1 MAGSSNAEVI
11 FALVYFSVASIGMM
25 TGNKVA
31 TNHLPLPSTL
41 IILQAVSTCLPLAV
55 SSQVIGLQ
63 RALCIKWLP
72 VAFLFAAML
81 FTSMQSFLY
90 CTVSTILVFRNIAT
104 ICSTV
109 VEYFVRGKAA
119 NLPIIASEL
128 TIILGC
134 VVYGWG
140 QLGISMMGFFW
151 IMLNVAAQV
160 AYGNLVKVYLSTL
173 RDDKGHELSKY
184 TCAYYNNLLCL
195 PIFVLTFFIWGEHYT
210 ISEKAAAVSP
220 TGWILVAFTCV
231 CGYCLATSGFGLQKL
246 VSATTFL
253 VVNNMVKIANILL
266 GMAFLSDR
274 FSSTWAA
281 VGCIISLGA
290 GVWYSYEQNRLNAA
304 TTKQSTNSDSEEP
317 KKGGG
322 GGLEMQPV
330 DIHAK
335 LPGQDKYAP
344 V

>member
-1 MAGSSNAEVI
+1 MAVQPNPREIMLAVI
-11 FALVYFSVASIGMM
+11 YFSASSIGMM

-41 IILQAVSTCLPLAV
+41 IILQAIATCIPLATNAEV
-55 SSQVIGLQ
+55 LGLQ
-63 RALCIKWLP
+63 KKLCVKWVP
-72 VAFLFAAML
+72 VTVLFAAML

-90 CTVSTILVFRNIAT
+90 CTVSTILVFRNVAT

-109 VEYFVRGKAA
+109 VEYLVRGKKA

-134 VVYGWG
+134 VIYGWG
-140 QLGISMMGFFW
+140 QLGISWLGFFW

-173 RDDKGHELSKY
+173 KDDNGQELSKY

-195 PIFVLTFFIWGEHYT
+195 PIFGITFFIWGEHNVV
-210 ISEKAAAVSP
+210 SLKVASVSP
-220 TGWILVAFTCV
+220 LGWGVIAFTCI
-231 CGYCLATSGFGLQKL
+231 CGYYLATSGFGLQRL

-266 GMAFLSDR
+266 GMFFLADR
-274 FSSTWAA
+274 FSSAWAA
-281 VGCIISLGA
+281 FGCILSLGA
-290 GVWYSYEQNRLNAA
+290 GVWYSYEQNKLNSVSAKITA
-304 TTKQSTNSDSEEP
+304 GSDSEE
-317 KKGGG
+317 KKTAT
-322 GGLEMQPV
+322 EMDPV
-330 DIHAK
+330 EVKVEAN
-335 LPGQDKYAP
+335 QAP
-344 V
+344 THRT